1 MIINFRC
8 MQNFNPHYPSFAY
21 AIYRVFVCH
30 CILCG
35 SIARFEIL
43 NVVVVVC
50 LSICRFIY
58 TLYRGEKGFGL
69 FLCIPLMI
77 IIVFV
82 V

>member
-1 MIINFRC
+1 MIIDFRC

-21 AIYRVFVCH
+21 AICRVFVCH

-35 SIARFEIL
+35 NIARFEIL

-50 LSICRFIY
+50 LSVCRFIY
-58 TLYRGEKGFGL
+58 IFCIGRKKIGL
-69 FLCIPLMI
+69 FLCVPLMI

>member
-8 MQNFNPHYPSFAY
+8 MQNFNLHYPSFAY

-50 LSICRFIY
+50 LSVCRFIFI
-58 TLYRGEKGFGL
+58 LYRKKKIGP

-77 IIVFV
+77 TIVFV